1 MFTNDQTVC
10 DHNSI
15 NIEIEQEEMQEFDVD
30 PKKLL
35 LTKIHD
41 DINSSEPLKIIC
53 NDCHLNLNYEDI
65 AIEDFVIIPLLD
77 KENIDIIHYILKERT
92 EENNDDECEHE
103 QVSLELY
110 QIIQYNLLKEQ
121 DGSYKIKETN
131 FTDKEV
137 YLICQQ
143 CSTIL
148 YENLEDEL
156 RPLNSLESTDEDF
169 NEDELNLNNENEND
183 DDSDP
188 YDDKEDDI

>member
-15 NIEIEQEEMQEFDVD
+15 NIEIEQEEMQEFDID
-30 PKKLL
+30 PKKLI
-35 LTKIHD
+35 LTKVHD

-53 NDCHLNLNYEDI
+53 NDCHLNLNYEEI

-77 KENIDIIHYILKERT
+77 KENIDIIHYILKKRSDDT
-92 EENNDDECEHE
+92 SDDECDHE

-121 DGSYKIKETN
+121 DGLYKIKETN

-156 RPLNSLESTDEDF
+156 RPLNDLDSS
-169 NEDELNLNNENEND
+169 EDEYDDDEFNYESEND
-183 DDSDP
+183 NNDDSDAS
-188 YDDKEDDI
+188 DDTEDQI